1 MLTRKGWRIA
11 SHTSIVLTISTAMAA
26 ASTNLAGSTT
36 TVQMPFDQP
45 LENGIANGLLVP
57 PATGKGVPKGQ
68 FELILW
74 QVDHYTSNGLPVPTA
89 WDAGS
94 QTGFTPLSPST
105 AQLGFQNKSGTSTA
119 QMEGD
124 AVGAYL
130 NSRDMPTSTTSQ
142 KMMITP
148 EYRFAA
154 GSIPVPF
161 ASSTSILAS
170 SMELQIPV
178 ALGKQTYVNADLLFI
193 GPNGEHV
200 SYGIKLFHNGV
211 NKPTTST
218 GYDVPT
224 NGYIL
229 DTPLGSDPQYVTKAS
244 TSASSTGTPWLGWQ
258 HFEWSIS
265 QSQFVAA
272 LLQLAATFPGKI
284 QSTDPTQYILTEV
297 HLNAEMH
304 FLSSPAELGWSMRD
318 WKVWISG

>member
-1 MLTRKGWRIA
+1 MRTRKGWRIA
-11 SHTSIVLTISTAMAA
+11 SHTSVLLALSTAMATA
-26 ASTNLAGSTT
+26 STT
-36 TVQMPFDQP
+36 TVVFDQP
-45 LENGIANGLLVP
+45 LESGISTGLWVA
-57 PATGKGVPKGQ
+57 PATHMGVPKGTFQ
-68 FELILW
+68 LVLW
-74 QVDHYTSNGLPVPTA
+74 QSDHYTSNGLPVPTA

-94 QTGFTPLSPST
+94 QTGFTPSSPST
-105 AQLGFQNKSGTSTA
+105 AQLGFQNKPGTSTA
-119 QMEGD
+119 QMEG
-124 AVGAYL
+124 AVVGAYL
-130 NSRDMPTSTTSQ
+130 NSRDMPTSLTSQ

-154 GSIPVPF
+154 GSMPVPF

-178 ALGKQTYVNADLLFI
+178 AVGKQTYVNADLLFV

-211 NKPTTST
+211 NSATTST

-229 DTPLGSDPQYVTKAS
+229 DAPLGSNQQFVTKAS
-244 TSASSTGTPWLGWQ
+244 TSASSTGTPWSGWQ

-265 QSQFVAA
+265 QTQFVAA
-272 LLQLAATFPGKI
+272 LHQLAATYPGKV
-284 QSTDPTQYILTEV
+284 QSTDPTQYVLTEV

-304 FLSSPAELGWSMRD
+304 FLSSPAELGWSMKD
-318 WKVWISG
+318 WKLWITG